1 VVDRHLF
8 FTVVETCMEGECS
21 RFASIVHIALFPD
34 LGPKAVWY
42 CEEHGRHA
50 AAQAERDHE
59 ENPP

>member
-1 VVDRHLF
+1 
-8 FTVVETCMEGECS
+8 MEGECS